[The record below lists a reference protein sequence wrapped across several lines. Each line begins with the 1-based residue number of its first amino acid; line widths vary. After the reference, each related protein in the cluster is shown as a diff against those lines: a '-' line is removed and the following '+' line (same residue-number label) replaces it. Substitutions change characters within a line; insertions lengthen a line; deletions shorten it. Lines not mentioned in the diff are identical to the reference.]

1 LPVAEKRKTKGVKNM
16 KSTRN
21 VLQESIGITEYERL
35 LNNADQISIFGEP
48 VKELSREEL
57 LAALSFTIQSNQ
69 EQVEHHAKE
78 NNFRPLTANTRK
90 AGLW

>member
-1 LPVAEKRKTKGVKNM
+1 LPTVEEAKTEGVNKM

-35 LNNADQISIFGEP
+35 LNNANQISIFGEP

-57 LAALSFTIQSNQ
+57 LAALTFTIQSNR
-69 EQVEHHAKE
+69 EQAEHHAKE
-78 NNFRPLTANTRK
+78 NNFRPLTANNRK

>member
-1 LPVAEKRKTKGVKNM
+1 M
-16 KSTRN
+16 KSARN

-48 VKELSREEL
+48 VKELSRDEL
-57 LAALSFTIQSNQ
+57 LAALTFTIQSNQ
-69 EQVEHHAKE
+69 EQVELQAEE
-78 NNFRPLTANTRK
+78 NNFRLLPANTRN

>member
-1 LPVAEKRKTKGVKNM
+1 M

-48 VKELSREEL
+48 VNELSRDEL
-57 LAALSFTIQSNQ
+57 LAALTFTIQSNQ
-69 EQVEHHAKE
+69 EQVELQAKE
-78 NNFRPLTANTRK
+78 NNFRLLPANTRN

>member
-1 LPVAEKRKTKGVKNM
+1 M

-48 VKELSREEL
+48 VKELSRDEL
-57 LAALSFTIQSNQ
+57 LAALTFTIQSNQ
-69 EQVEHHAKE
+69 EQVELQAKE
-78 NNFRPLTANTRK
+78 NNFRLLPANTRN

>member
-1 LPVAEKRKTKGVKNM
+1 M

-48 VKELSREEL
+48 VKELSRDEL
-57 LAALSFTIQSNQ
+57 LAALTFTIQSNQ
-69 EQVEHHAKE
+69 EQIELQAKE
-78 NNFRPLTANTRK
+78 NNFRLLPANTRN

>member
-1 LPVAEKRKTKGVKNM
+1 M

-21 VLQESIGITEYERL
+21 VLQECIGITEYERL
-35 LNNADQISIFGEP
+35 LNNANQISIFGEP

-57 LAALSFTIQSNQ
+57 LAALTFTIQSNQ
-69 EQVEHHAKE
+69 EQVEHQAKE
-78 NNFRPLTANTRK
+78 NNFRLLPANTRN

>member
-1 LPVAEKRKTKGVKNM
+1 M

-21 VLQESIGITEYERL
+21 VLQECIGITEYERL
-35 LNNADQISIFGEP
+35 LNNANQISIFGEP

-57 LAALSFTIQSNQ
+57 LAALTFTIQSNQ

-78 NNFRPLTANTRK
+78 NNFTLLPVNTRN